1 MWAMILLQAS
11 RALVQTHSYLR
22 PYDGL
27 AVMLKGVAV
36 IPASAPLA

>member
-1 MWAMILLQAS
+1 MILLQAS

-27 AVMLKGVAV
+27 AVMLKGVV
-36 IPASAPLA
+36 DLASAPLA